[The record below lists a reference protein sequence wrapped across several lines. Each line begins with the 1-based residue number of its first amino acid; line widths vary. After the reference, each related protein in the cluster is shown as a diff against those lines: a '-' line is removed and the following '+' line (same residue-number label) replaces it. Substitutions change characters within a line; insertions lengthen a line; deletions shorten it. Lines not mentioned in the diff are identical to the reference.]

1 MSSGSTGVTL
11 RKNQRKHITT
21 VGEDYCCWCKRCCEP
36 FQRHVHSNTHQ
47 KQIAELLDKQA
58 TQLSDISKWIK
69 KPQLLSLSIMKSEC
83 PTQSTHNQKTLE
95 CMFCNLIVPVKQD
108 PEKEFQIVGKHILQ
122 HLCRSQ
128 HIWNVHEFFRTHRL
142 KPELKSTFILRG
154 KVFEQFKTDAARILQ
169 AAVKKHAASMT
180 VENDTSFIGPQ
191 LSNPSAAVF
200 GSAADLTHSE
210 SRKRKH
216 FSTVS
221 NPRSV
226 DRELGHDSSLPLY
239 CVSFGSEYPIKRRKR
254 IVIAK
259 NI

>member
-58 TQLSDISKWIK
+58 T
-69 KPQLLSLSIMKSEC
+69 
-83 PTQSTHNQKTLE
+83 STHNQKTLE